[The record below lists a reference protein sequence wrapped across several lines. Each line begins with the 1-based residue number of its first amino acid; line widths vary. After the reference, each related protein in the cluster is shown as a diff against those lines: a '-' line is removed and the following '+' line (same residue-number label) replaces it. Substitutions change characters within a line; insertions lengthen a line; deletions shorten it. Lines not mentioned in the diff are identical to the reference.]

1 MELHMKSRWLSLV
14 GGTTRKS
21 SRRSA
26 RAGRGGIIV
35 ERRKPR
41 LEALEDRSLPSVTL
55 LHNYSALDFNQSGG
69 YVPPDT
75 CGAAGPTEY
84 VETVNSTVAIFSSKT
99 SGGSP
104 LTDDLNHFFFTTGGL
119 THVDSGASLSDA
131 T

>member
-55 LHNYSALDFNQSGG
+55 LNNYSALDFNQSGG
-69 YVPPDT
+69 YIPPDT
-75 CGAAGPTEY
+75 CGAAGPTNY
-84 VETVNSTVAIFSSKT
+84 VETVNQTLAIFSPKAT
-99 SGGSP
+99 GGTELS
-104 LTDDLNHFFFTTGGL
+104 DSFSHFWFTVGGL
-119 THVDSGASLSDA
+119 TRVDGGSELSD
-131 T
+131 